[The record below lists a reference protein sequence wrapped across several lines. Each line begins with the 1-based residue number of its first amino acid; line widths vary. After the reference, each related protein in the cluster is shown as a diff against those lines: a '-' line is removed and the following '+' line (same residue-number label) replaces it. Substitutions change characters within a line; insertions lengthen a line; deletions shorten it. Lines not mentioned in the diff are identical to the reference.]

1 MNASEEITDYVEY
14 LNGSLDGEQKYT
26 LLEVETDLF
35 KARKYWDLEYYSG
48 FGQWNLR
55 EEKFTDKSGQE
66 FFLLLNFT
74 NDWLD

>member
-1 MNASEEITDYVEY
+1 MNASKEITDYIEY
-14 LNGSLDGEQKYT
+14 LNGSLGGEQKYT
-26 LLEVETDLF
+26 LLEAETDLF

-48 FGQWNLR
+48 FDQWSLR

-74 NDWLD
+74 HD